1 MTFTTTYRTALAVPE
16 PVQGSNPVTKN
27 YLEVTVGTSLQ
38 DQLTEI
44 LNAVD
49 VVITGD
55 LVGVSTGT
63 LAPST
68 VEEGNYTKI
77 YVDQYGVVRSGTN
90 LTFTSGNVQGSLS
103 GATVNLNL
111 QPTGVSTGT
120 YGSTFT
126 FPQITVGADG
136 RITSAVNIT
145 PTIDNDFAIAGTA
158 SSGVFTFTNTL
169 NFIGTPS
176 QIQSVITD
184 NTVRYQL
191 TNNVTIP
198 GIFTAA
204 AVTAGSIQSLSGFA
218 GDLLGNVTGNVT
230 GNISGNL
237 TLSNVTATNG
247 TFTSVSIGGLASIT
261 TMSETVNT
269 KTGAFGTTTY
279 DFATGA
285 IWYHTTCTSNITAS
299 LVNVPTTEGRAL
311 GITLL
316 IQQGTNPFIVNAV
329 TINNSDIGAIRWAYG
344 QTPVGFANKLDMI
357 SFTLVRLNSAWVVT
371 GSLTSFG

>member
-90 LTFTSGNVQGSLS
+90 LTFTSGTVQGTLS

-120 YGSTFT
+120 YGSVTT
-126 FPQITVGADG
+126 FPQITIGADG
-136 RITSAVNIT
+136 RIISAANII

-158 SSGVFTFTNTL
+158 SSGMFTFTNTL
-169 NFIGTPS
+169 NFVGTPS
-176 QIQSVITD
+176 QIQSVITN

-191 TNNVTIP
+191 TDSVTIP

-204 AVTAGSIQSLSGFA
+204 AITADSITSLSGFA

-230 GNISGNL
+230 GNISGSL
-237 TLSNVTATNG
+237 TLVNVTATNG
-247 TFTSVSIGGLASIT
+247 TFASASVSGLTAIAG
-261 TMSETVNT
+261 MSEALNV

-279 DFATGA
+279 DFVTGA
-285 IWYHTTCTSNITAS
+285 IWYHTGVTGNITAA
-299 LVNVPTTEGRAL
+299 LVNVPITEGRAL

-316 IQQGTNPFIVNAV
+316 IQQGASPFIVNAL
-329 TINNSDIGAIRWAYG
+329 TINNSDIGSIRWAYG
-344 QTPVGFANKLDMI
+344 QTPTGFANKLDMI